1 MYVVGF
7 HNDPS
12 DRNFTAFEEAVNTLR
27 KKVPMLQNRNYILTL
42 KQKDTRPKA
51 GGRYDWTRTI
61 VQNRLYHL
69 WLSAISIE
77 TGNDTNALHEYFK
90 RTFLPYTEVTAFG
103 KTIGI
108 LSSTSDLTTKDFDK
122 YLKEIEAFAS
132 TELGMTL
139 PHVND
144 TIEYYM
150 EELPIDTNNKNL
162 KKKQ

>member
-1 MYVVGF
+1 MYVAKF
-7 HNDPS
+7 NHSTN

-27 KKVPMLQNRNYILTL
+27 KKLPMLQNRDYVITL
-42 KQKDTRPKA
+42 KQKDHKPKA
-51 GGRYDWTRTI
+51 GGRCDWTRTM

-77 TGNDTNALHEYFK
+77 TGNDTNSLHEYFK

-108 LSSTSDLTTKDFDK
+108 LSSTADLTTKDFDK

-139 PHVND
+139 PHIND

-162 KKKQ
+162 KKKR